1 MQRHCNGRQAERW
14 GKAVCNHLLLAHAAG
29 DTYAPAVPA
38 CSAVTRLERLQLM
51 AAPEGVVTAY
61 AEAVAE
67 VAGGNEEAYSWLL
80 FSVEEAFQGV

>member
-1 MQRHCNGRQAERW
+1 M
-14 GKAVCNHLLLAHAAG
+14 
-29 DTYAPAVPA
+29 PA